1 MSMDHNRPRIY
12 SKQAIIGFSVFF
24 STLFGGILLFLNL
37 REAKKD
43 RESYIVLT
51 VSVLVTIITIVIG
64 NLQENPKSTYAYFCG
79 FTGGCLLAFY
89 FFPKYFPDET
99 QYDKK
104 PIWKPLIIGIVL
116 CTIFV
121 AVLIYSTLY

>member
-1 MSMDHNRPRIY
+1 MEHNRPRIY

-24 STLFGGILLFLNL
+24 STIFGGVLLFLNL
-37 REAKKD
+37 RQAKKN
-43 RESYIVLT
+43 RESYIVLA
-51 VSVLVTIITIVIG
+51 VSALATIITILIG
-64 NLQENPKSTYAYFCG
+64 NLQENPRSTYAYFCG
-79 FTGGCLLAFY
+79 FAGGCLLAYY

-116 CTIFV
+116 TAIFV
-121 AVLIYSTLY
+121 AVLIYSTIH

>member
-24 STLFGGILLFLNL
+24 STLFGGVLLFLNL
-37 REAKKD
+37 REAKKS
-43 RESYIVLT
+43 RESYIVLA
-51 VSVLVTIITIVIG
+51 VSVLVTIVTIVIG
-64 NLQENPKSTYAYFCG
+64 NLQENPRSTYAYFCG
-79 FTGGCLLAFY
+79 FVGGCLLAFY

-116 CTIFV
+116 TAIFV
-121 AVLIYSTLY
+121 AVLICITIH